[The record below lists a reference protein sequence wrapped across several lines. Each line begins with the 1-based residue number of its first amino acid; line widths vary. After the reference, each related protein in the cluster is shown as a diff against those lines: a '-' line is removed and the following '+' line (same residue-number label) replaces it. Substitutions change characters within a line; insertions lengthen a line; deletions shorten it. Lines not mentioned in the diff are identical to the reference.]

1 MALVLTFPISAT
13 SALPTELVLHE
24 RRSTTGQGSAKKVR
38 LPDWLNPYGGA
49 VERYIHLVTRG
60 TPHSIAHRFWNHDLP
75 FGTHT
80 ISHTLKYNS
89 SIPQYGFRPRR
100 APALK
105 LIWVVG
111 DYL

>member
-13 SALPTELVLHE
+13 SALPTELVLNE

-75 FGTHT
+75 FGAYSIRHVVKCDPSTPRVKNQ
-80 ISHTLKYNS
+80 SRTLTAVS
-89 SIPQYGFRPRR
+89 
-100 APALK
+100 
-105 LIWVVG
+105 G
-111 DYL
+111 DAVL